1 MTNILLV
8 EDNLGFRELIREH
21 LVDSNLKVRLIEAN
35 NPIEG
40 LQLLMKHKYNFEFII
55 CDFFL
60 PIQNGIDFLD
70 IAKSHN
76 KSIKCLLISADEYL
90 KNKNSPNIDKFFVKS
105 DVESLIKYLQSSC
118 LTAF

>member
-21 LVDSNLKVRLIEAN
+21 LVESNLKVRLIEAN

-40 LQLLMKHKYNFEFII
+40 LQLLTKHKYNFEFII

-60 PIQNGIDFLD
+60 PIQNGTDFLD

-90 KNKNSPNIDKFFVKS
+90 KNKSSPNIDKFFVKS
-105 DVESLIKYLQSSC
+105 DVESLIKYLQSNC